1 MQGLLFLGGDLVA
14 KNKETLQANG
24 ITHVIN
30 CAGDYSSNY
39 FSESITYKTYHLKD
53 SNREV

>member
-1 MQGLLFLGGDLVA
+1 MLYLGGDTVA
-14 KNKETLQANG
+14 KNKETLGANG

-39 FSESITYKTYHLKD
+39 FVESLTY
-53 SNREV
+53 